1 MRKIKAGITL
11 DRELYDKLKK
21 MAEDDRRSVSSLI
34 ESILYKA
41 VMK

>member
-1 MRKIKAGITL
+1 MRKVKAGVTL
-11 DRELYDKLKK
+11 DKELYEKLKK
-21 MAEDDRRSVSSLI
+21 MAEEDRRSVSSLI